1 MIVLVDSCIM
11 LVLKTISSA
20 GDGIISTV
28 AQDGTFHT
36 KDSTGNKT
44 AVILLQEPSKPVAKV
59 Q

>member
-1 MIVLVDSCIM
+1 M

-28 AQDGTFHT
+28 AQDGTFHP

-44 AVILLQEPSKPVAKV
+44 AVIWLQEPTKPVAQV